1 MQAPVPHTLPL
12 TRREARERARVH
24 DAAPARAGEAV
35 PARADEAMRAR
46 ADEVPARVGDVPR
59 ARPDEALPAR
69 AREALRAPRDKT
81 QPTRRDQAALTRRA
95 SSLGG
100 PGVPLAQHARRRR
113 RRWPS
118 VPVAAALVAV
128 FVLGS
133 SASVTA
139 AVTRLTPEAP
149 PPAVA
154 APEPSE
160 SPVPLS
166 AFIEPATADPA
177 PPPLAPVPATDLPVV
192 EQQVAGQD
200 LCADPAVTSAL
211 AAQDEAA
218 VIAAVGG
225 IDPFRQTVV
234 TGTAPC
240 LRLDDPNL
248 SWVVVNKIRPFAPID
263 WAPGSVVFPEGV
275 RNLGEGA
282 LAPEA
287 AAALTAMVSA
297 AAAAGVGEIGL
308 QSAYRSYTTQQT
320 SYSVQVADRGVE
332 GADLVSARPGHSEHQ
347 SGLAADV
354 VPCADGSCGTLD
366 DLAATP
372 QGAWV
377 AEHAWEFGWIVR
389 YQEGRT
395 DVTGYAPEPWHLR
408 YVGPEIAA
416 AMREGGYTTLE
427 EFFALPAA
435 PTYAPAG

>member
-1 MQAPVPHTLPL
+1 M
-12 TRREARERARVH
+12 
-24 DAAPARAGEAV
+24 
-35 PARADEAMRAR
+35 
-46 ADEVPARVGDVPR
+46 
-59 ARPDEALPAR
+59 
-69 AREALRAPRDKT
+69 
-81 QPTRRDQAALTRRA
+81 
-95 SSLGG
+95 
-100 PGVPLAQHARRRR
+100 
-113 RRWPS
+113 
-118 VPVAAALVAV
+118 PVAAALVAV

-139 AVTRLTPEAP
+139 AVTRLAPEEP

-154 APEPSE
+154 APAETTP
-160 SPVPLS
+160 PAPLS
-166 AFIEPATADPA
+166 ALIAPATAA
-177 PPPLAPVPATDLPVV
+177 AATPPPLAPVPATDLPVV
-192 EQQVAGQD
+192 EQQQVAGQD
-200 LCADPAVTSAL
+200 VCTDPAVTAAL

-218 VIAAVGG
+218 AIAAVGG
-225 IDPFRQTVV
+225 AQLFREAVV
-234 TGTAPC
+234 AGTAPC

-263 WAPGSVVFPEGV
+263 WAPGSVVFPDGV
-275 RNLGEGA
+275 RNIGEGA

-297 AAAAGVGEIGL
+297 AAAAGAGEIGL

-320 SYSVQVADRGVE
+320 SYGVQVADRGVE

-354 VPCADGSCGTLD
+354 VPCANGSCGTLD
-366 DLAATP
+366 DLAATS

-377 AEHAWEFGWIVR
+377 ADNAWQFGWIVR

-408 YVGPEIAA
+408 YVGPEIAT

-427 EFFALPAA
+427 EFFGLPAA
-435 PTYAPAG
+435 PAYAPAG

>member
-1 MQAPVPHTLPL
+1 MT
-12 TRREARERARVH
+12 T
-24 DAAPARAGEAV
+24 
-35 PARADEAMRAR
+35 
-46 ADEVPARVGDVPR
+46 
-59 ARPDEALPAR
+59 
-69 AREALRAPRDKT
+69 
-81 QPTRRDQAALTRRA
+81 
-95 SSLGG
+95 
-100 PGVPLAQHARRRR
+100 
-113 RRWPS
+113 
-118 VPVAAALVAV
+118 ALVAAFV
-128 FVLGS
+128 FGS

-139 AVTRLTPEAP
+139 AVAGLAPDAP
-149 PPAVA
+149 PPAA
-154 APEPSE
+154 AEPEASAP
-160 SPVPLS
+160 PAPLS
-166 AFIEPATADPA
+166 AFIAPATAAPT

-211 AAQDEAA
+211 AVQDEAA
-218 VIAAVGG
+218 VISAVGG
-225 IDPFRQTVV
+225 IGPFRDAVV
-234 TGTAPC
+234 AGTAPC

-282 LAPEA
+282 LAPDA

-308 QSAYRSYTTQQT
+308 QSAFRSYTTQQT
-320 SYSVQVADRGVE
+320 SYGVQVADRGVE

-354 VPCADGSCGTLD
+354 VPCADGACGTLD

-377 AEHAWEFGWIVR
+377 AQHAWEFGWIVR

-408 YVGPEIAA
+408 YVGPDIAR
-416 AMREGGYTTLE
+416 AMHEGNFTTLE
-427 EFFALPAA
+427 EFFGLPAA
-435 PTYAPAG
+435 PTYG

>member
-1 MQAPVPHTLPL
+1 MIEDGPAGVATGRTCGKNEGVQAPPPHTPPL
-12 TRREARERARVH
+12 TRREARERARALDAVRTPGVE
-24 DAAPARAGEAV
+24 AAPARRG
-35 PARADEAMRAR
+35 
-46 ADEVPARVGDVPR
+46 
-59 ARPDEALPAR
+59 
-69 AREALRAPRDKT
+69 
-81 QPTRRDQAALTRRA
+81 

-100 PGVPLAQHARRRR
+100 PGVPLARHARKRH

-118 VPVAAALVAV
+118 VPVTAALVAAFV
-128 FVLGS
+128 FGS

-139 AVTRLTPEAP
+139 AVTGLTPDAP
-149 PPAVA
+149 PPAAA
-154 APEPSE
+154 APEASAP
-160 SPVPLS
+160 PAPLS
-166 AFIEPATADPA
+166 AFIAPATAAPT

-192 EQQVAGQD
+192 EQQQVAGQD
-200 LCADPAVTSAL
+200 VCADPAVTSAL
-211 AAQDEAA
+211 AALDEAA
-218 VIAAVGG
+218 VISAVGG
-225 IDPFRQTVV
+225 IGPFREAVAA
-234 TGTAPC
+234 GTAPC

-248 SWVVVNKIRPFAPID
+248 SWVVVNKTRPFAPID

-308 QSAYRSYTTQQT
+308 QSAFRSYTTQQT
-320 SYSVQVADRGVE
+320 SYGVQVADRGVE

-354 VPCADGSCGTLD
+354 VPCANGACGTLD

-408 YVGPEIAA
+408 YVGPDIAR
-416 AMREGGYTTLE
+416 AMHEGNFTTLE
-427 EFFALPAA
+427 EFFGLPAA
-435 PTYAPAG
+435 PTYG

>member
-1 MQAPVPHTLPL
+1 MAGSMSG
-12 TRREARERARVH
+12 ERAV
-24 DAAPARAGEAV
+24 AA
-35 PARADEAMRAR
+35 
-46 ADEVPARVGDVPR
+46 
-59 ARPDEALPAR
+59 
-69 AREALRAPRDKT
+69 
-81 QPTRRDQAALTRRA
+81 RRA

-100 PGVPLAQHARRRR
+100 PGVPLARHARTRR

-118 VPVAAALVAV
+118 IPVAAALVAV

-139 AVTRLTPEAP
+139 AVTGLAPEVPPPVVAGPEASE
-149 PPAVA
+149 PPA
-154 APEPSE
+154 
-160 SPVPLS
+160 PLS
-166 AFIEPATADPA
+166 ALIAPATAAPT

-200 LCADPAVTSAL
+200 LCADPAVAAAL
-211 AAQDEAA
+211 AAQDEAT
-218 VIAAVGG
+218 VIAAFGG
-225 IDPFRQTVV
+225 VAPFREAIVA
-234 TGTAPC
+234 GTAPC
-240 LRLDDPNL
+240 LRLDDPTL
-248 SWVVVNKIRPFAPID
+248 SWVVVNKARPFAPID
-263 WAPGSVVFPEGV
+263 WAPGSVIFPEGV

-282 LAPEA
+282 LAPDA

-320 SYSVQVADRGVE
+320 SYGVQVADRGVE

-354 VPCADGSCGTLD
+354 VPCANGSCGTLD

-427 EFFALPAA
+427 EFFGLPAA
-435 PTYAPAG
+435 PTYAPVG